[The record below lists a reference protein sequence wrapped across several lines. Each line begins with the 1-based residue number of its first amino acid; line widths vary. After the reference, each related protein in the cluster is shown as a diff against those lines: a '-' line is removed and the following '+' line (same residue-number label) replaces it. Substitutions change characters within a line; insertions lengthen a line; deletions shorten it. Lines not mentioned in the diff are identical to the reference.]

1 MVVVYVLLL
10 LVFLWLTT
18 AQLSCCV
25 PRNCQEW
32 KQQWCGPIGGQTEEG
47 WRGGSRSINQQC
59 WNYILNHRKP
69 KGNTEHSIILMAS
82 HKPVD
87 NAQQD
92 SAWAARQGNRNEP
105 YSDLDSSSKSSSS
118 QCCPNQLGHSQGQVN
133 QKPPV
138 WDTKCW
144 SRGHFGLT
152 KYKHPSFYTMCRSSR
167 PPSELPRTVCS
178 AQASAFKD
186 HPKSKPSSPWWYI
199 CVCVYIYI
207 WNRYRY
213 M

>member
-1 MVVVYVLLL
+1 MPSK
-10 LVFLWLTT
+10 T
-18 AQLSCCV
+18 Q
-25 PRNCQEW
+25 P
-32 KQQWCGPIGGQTEEG
+32 G
-47 WRGGSRSINQQC
+47 
-59 WNYILNHRKP
+59 
-69 KGNTEHSIILMAS
+69 
-82 HKPVD
+82 
-87 NAQQD
+87 QQD
-92 SAWAARQGNRNEP
+92 KAIEMRHTVIWIPPQSLP
-105 YSDLDSSSKSSSS
+105 
-118 QCCPNQLGHSQGQVN
+118 PPSQGQVN

-199 CVCVYIYI
+199 CVYIYI
-207 WNRYRY
+207 YIYNVGKICRTLLKTNCKWSGRGKVEIQLFFIIVGNSWDLAEWNC
-213 M
+213 